1 MIDPAGAALQVARP
15 AAAPMA
21 AVCALTNQYRR
32 PAMAAKIYTN
42 KDASLAPLKK
52 KTLAVIGFGS
62 QGHAHALNLKDSGLK
77 VVIGLYKKSKSRE
90 VAKKLGFEVMDTAEA
105 VKLADV
111 IFVAVPDTKIAEVY
125 EADIAPNLTKGK
137 ALLFSHGFA
146 VHFKTIEAPTDVDV
160 IMVAPKGPGHT
171 VRSQFVDGKG
181 VPGLIA
187 VHNDAS
193 GKAKDIALAW
203 ARGVGCTRAGVFETN
218 FREETVT
225 DLFGEQCVLC
235 GGASALVKAGFEVLV
250 EAGYQPEM
258 AYFECLHELKLI
270 VDLMN
275 ESGIAGMRFSIS
287 ETAEWGDVSV
297 GPKIIDASVKKRMQ
311 KQLKEIESGK
321 FAKEWIKEATSGGK
335 NFDAIR
341 KEEAEHQIEKVGE
354 KLRST
359 MSWIKQK
366 KLKKGATQASY
377 ISSSK

>member
-1 MIDPAGAALQVARP
+1 
-15 AAAPMA
+15 
-21 AVCALTNQYRR
+21 
-32 PAMAAKIYTN
+32 MAAKIYTN

-77 VVIGLYKKSKSRE
+77 VVIGLYPKSKSRE

-105 VKLADV
+105 VKVADV
-111 IFVAVPDTKIAEVY
+111 IFVAVPDTKIAAVY
-125 EADIAPNLTKGK
+125 NKDSAANLKKGK
-137 ALLFSHGFA
+137 TLLFSHGFA
-146 VHFKTIEAPTDVDV
+146 VHFKTIEAPEDVNV

-187 VHNDAS
+187 VHNDAD

-235 GGASALVKAGFEVLV
+235 GGASALVKAGFETLV

-270 VDLMN
+270 VDLMYQGGLN
-275 ESGIAGMRFSIS
+275 YMRYSVS
-287 ETAEWGDVSV
+287 DTAEHGDYTG
-297 GPKIIDASVKKRMQ
+297 GPRIVTAETKAEMKRVLEDIQ
-311 KQLKEIESGK
+311 SGRFVRDWMVENAAGQPSFK
-321 FAKEWIKEATSGGK
+321 ATRRRG
-335 NFDAIR
+335 
-341 KEEAEHQIEKVGE
+341 AEHQIEEVGARLRAMMPWITKN
-354 KLRST
+354 KLVDTARN
-359 MSWIKQK
+359 
-366 KLKKGATQASY
+366 
-377 ISSSK
+377 